1 MLLKFYKLL
10 RQLNKF
16 EAFHIVVSMERG
28 GLSRRIAR
36 ARAVV
41 LTILG
46 LSAIMFIVIAALAMI
61 NEGPE
66 KFLSTLASVNVT
78 YFAAALACVFAST
91 VVGFPKWSMF
101 VSKLGVHIPVSK
113 NFAIYQSMFSMDIT
127 PGRWG
132 RGVVSYTLNRL
143 TGVKFG
149 KTFPAVVADI
159 FTDFLGF
166 IALSFVAAFLVHT
179 YTIVSVVIAV
189 LLLLPFIFIYART
202 PYEWIKGKLQH
213 RKLWKKIFGV
223 GDLYFKSS
231 RSLDVG
237 TYAYAMLFTIP
248 SVALLGLALYLIIA
262 SFGIPLTLDLF
273 PTVVFIYTSSLLLG
287 MVTGAPGALGISDA
301 AMIGYLV
308 AFLTP
313 YGLTFG
319 IAAAVVIM
327 FRIAS
332 MWFAE
337 GVSSAFLMYTFRY
350 WDTKG
355 RIS

>member
-1 MLLKFYKLL
+1 MLLYKLL
-10 RQLNKF
+10 RQFNKVKSI
-16 EAFHIVVSMERG
+16 HIVVSMERS
-28 GLSRRIAR
+28 GLGRRIAR

-46 LSAIMFIVIAALAMI
+46 LSAIMFVVIAALAMI

-66 KFLSTLASVNVT
+66 KFFATLTSVNII
-78 YFAAALACVFAST
+78 YFAAALICVFAST

-101 VSKLGVHIPVSK
+101 VSKLGVHISVFK

-166 IALSFVAAFLVHT
+166 ITLSFIAAFLVHT
-179 YTIVSVVIAV
+179 YTIISVVIAA
-189 LLLLPFIFIYART
+189 LLLIPFVFIYART
-202 PYEWIKGKLQH
+202 PYEWIKRKLQH
-213 RKLWKKIFGV
+213 KRLWKKIFGV

-248 SVALLGLALYLIIA
+248 SVALLGLALYFVIA
-262 SFGIPLTLDLF
+262 SFGIPLTPDLF
-273 PTVVFIYTSSLLLG
+273 PTIIFIYTSSLLLG
-287 MVTGAPGALGISDA
+287 MVTGVPGALGVSDA
-301 AMIGYLV
+301 VMIGYLV

-319 IAAAVVIM
+319 IAAAVVIL

-337 GVSSAFLMYTFRY
+337 GVSSVFLVYTFKY
-350 WDTKG
+350 WDPKG
-355 RIS
+355 RRS

>member
-1 MLLKFYKLL
+1 M
-10 RQLNKF
+10 
-16 EAFHIVVSMERG
+16 
-28 GLSRRIAR
+28 
-36 ARAVV
+36 
-41 LTILG
+41 
-46 LSAIMFIVIAALAMI
+46 
-61 NEGPE
+61 
-66 KFLSTLASVNVT
+66 
-78 YFAAALACVFAST
+78 
-91 VVGFPKWSMF
+91 
-101 VSKLGVHIPVSK
+101 
-113 NFAIYQSMFSMDIT
+113 
-127 PGRWG
+127 
-132 RGVVSYTLNRL
+132 
-143 TGVKFG
+143 
-149 KTFPAVVADI
+149 
-159 FTDFLGF
+159 
-166 IALSFVAAFLVHT
+166 
-179 YTIVSVVIAV
+179 
-189 LLLLPFIFIYART
+189 
-202 PYEWIKGKLQH
+202 
-213 RKLWKKIFGV
+213 
-223 GDLYFKSS
+223 
-231 RSLDVG
+231 
-237 TYAYAMLFTIP
+237 
-248 SVALLGLALYLIIA
+248 GLALYLIIA